1 MSNGDR
7 SLFFSGESDK
17 ELTKTQNHKIMDSL
31 SDKKFLVIACSI
43 MKEELLKFQGKG
55 ISFIFLEQS
64 LHRTPQKMAPAI
76 QEEINKAENGD
87 GDFIILSYGLCSNG
101 IVGVKTTRHPLV
113 IPRVHDCISL
123 LLGSSEKYLE
133 EHNKEPGTYYLTRGW
148 IEEGKSPLGIF
159 AEYCQRYK
167 KEVAE
172 WVIREELKN
181 YTRIAM
187 VDSGVGLSEEHRVHA
202 RENARFLNLKYEEL
216 QGSLDFFTHM
226 FRGGWGQDFILLQ
239 PGQEVKQE
247 MFMDL
252 NPVS

>member
-1 MSNGDR
+1 
-7 SLFFSGESDK
+7 
-17 ELTKTQNHKIMDSL
+17 MDSIFP
-31 SDKKFLVIACSI
+31 KKFLVIACNI
-43 MKEELLKFQGKG
+43 MKDELLKFQREG

-64 LHRTPQKMAPAI
+64 LHRTPQKMAPVI
-76 QEEINKAENGD
+76 QEEIDKAENEA
-87 GDFIILSYGLCSNG
+87 GDFIVLSYGLCSNG
-101 IVGVKTTRHPLV
+101 IVGVKTNRHPLV

-123 LLGSSEKYLE
+123 LLGSSEKYLK
-133 EHNKEPGTYYLTRGW
+133 EHHQEPGTYYLTRGW

-181 YTRIAM
+181 YTRIAV
-187 VDSGVGLSEEHRVHA
+187 VDSGVGLSEKHRAHA

-216 QGSLDFFTHM
+216 QGSLDFFARM
-226 FRGGWGQDFILLQ
+226 LGGIWGHDFIILQ

-247 MFMDL
+247 MFMDFD
-252 NPVS
+252 PVS